1 MDVNKKLL
9 RWFFKDTSSE
19 EEIRDFLQVFSCFI
33 NTTNRDFF
41 YNKTY
46 LESYVEDL
54 INAREAVRKKKL
66 VLISIAYGIFC
77 VRNKVVIPN
86 LRVTLD
92 DSIIFRNGKFML
104 KDGFSVS
111 RLSSDKIVIEYYY
124 NEMHEIVDIYIN
136 TLNDLNLEEKIVEKT
151 KDFINSLFEKGTE
164 NE

>member
-1 MDVNKKLL
+1 MDVNRKLL

-19 EEIRDFLQVFSCFI
+19 KEIRDFLQVFSCFI

-54 INAREAVRKKKL
+54 IKVREAVRKKKI
-66 VLISIAYGIFC
+66 VLFSIAYGIFC
-77 VRNKVVIPN
+77 VRNKVVIPS

-92 DSIIFRNGKFML
+92 DSIIFCNGKYML

-124 NEMHEIVDIYIN
+124 NDIHEIVDVYIN